1 MHRFLSRLALAAAAT
16 LPAVTQ
22 ADNLAGADR
31 FLCASSRVVRCY
43 SVGDCDSGP
52 PWEWNMPSFIQ
63 VDLKKKMLST
73 PAASAEQRRS
83 PLTHVQREAGQIIV
97 QGTENGRAL
106 SMVIAEETGL
116 ASSAIA
122 LDGITVT
129 VFGACTPSP
138 S

>member
-1 MHRFLSRLALAAAAT
+1 MHKFLSRLALAAAAT
-16 LPAVTQ
+16 LPAVAQ

-63 VDLKKKMLST
+63 VDLRKKLLST

-138 S
+138 

>member
-1 MHRFLSRLALAAAAT
+1 MHKFLSRLALAAAAT
-16 LPAVTQ
+16 LPAVAQ

-63 VDLKKKMLST
+63 VDLKKKLIST

-129 VFGACTPSP
+129 VFGACTPAP
-138 S
+138 

>member
-1 MHRFLSRLALAAAAT
+1 MDKFLSRLALAAAAM

-63 VDLKKKMLST
+63 VDLKKKLLST

-83 PLTHVQREAGQIIV
+83 PITVVRAAGQIIL
-97 QGTENGRAL
+97 QGAENGRAL
-106 SMVIAEETGL
+106 STVIDEETGL
-116 ASSAIA
+116 VSSAIA
-122 LDGITVT
+122 LDGMTIS
-129 VFGACTPSP
+129 VFGICTPAP
-138 S
+138 